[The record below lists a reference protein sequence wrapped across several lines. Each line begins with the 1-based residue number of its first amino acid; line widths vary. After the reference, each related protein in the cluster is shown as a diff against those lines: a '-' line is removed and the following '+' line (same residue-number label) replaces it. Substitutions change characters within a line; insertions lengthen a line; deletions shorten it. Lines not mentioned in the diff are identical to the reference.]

1 MVERYKA
8 DLTAARSPI
17 PVVAAAAGNPFL
29 SKSKLVFLTSGCTL
43 LDCIIGGGWP
53 FKRVVNVIGDKSTG
67 KTLLAEEAML
77 LFYRM
82 FKRKAHYRETE
93 SAFDNSYFDSLGGN
107 ADRMIDFGPGGSDT
121 HWQTAEQIIDDIRRL
136 LDKIEDDVHVRA
148 KKLKELKANK
158 KKKLSELE
166 VVLWKT
172 IPPELYIIDSL
183 DSLSSEDE
191 VKRDIH
197 EGSYNLSKQKL
208 FGEFFRK
215 EIGRLKKCNVLLFI
229 ISQTR
234 DRIGPM
240 IRGKK
245 YRRHCDKVL
254 DFYCS
259 AVVYLSDL
267 GKVYETN
274 KGIKRPVAIKIKAKC
289 DKNKISMPFRECVFE
304 LRFGY
309 GIDDDWACLD
319 YLKEVNKLGEMGIKE
334 LPKTL
339 KDVDL
344 AKLKTVTARVWGEI
358 EQMFVPAK
366 GKYAA

>member
-1 MVERYKA
+1 MVERYRPGSE
-8 DLTAARSPI
+8 TA
-17 PVVAAAAGNPFL
+17 VAALEGNPFL
-29 SKSKLVFLTSGCTL
+29 TRSKLVFLTSGCTL
-43 LDCIIGGGWP
+43 LDCIVGGGWP
-53 FKRVVNVIGDKSTG
+53 FKRIVNIIGDKSTG

-77 LFYRM
+77 LFYRTY
-82 FKRKAHYRETE
+82 KRKSRYRETE
-93 SAFDNSYFDSLGGN
+93 SAFDNSYFDSLGGK
-107 ADRMIDFGPGGSDT
+107 ADTMIDFGPEGSDT
-121 HWQTAEQIIDDIRRL
+121 HWQTVEQIIDDL
-136 LDKIEDDVHVRA
+136 SGLMNKIEDGIRVKA
-148 KKLKELKANK
+148 KKLRDQKANK
-158 KKKLSELE
+158 KKKLSEIE
-166 VVLWKT
+166 SKLWKET
-172 IPPELYIIDSL
+172 PPELYIIDSL

-191 VKRDIH
+191 IKRDIH

-208 FGEFFRK
+208 LGEFFRK
-215 EIGRLKKCNVLLFI
+215 EVGRLKKCNILLFI

-309 GIDDDWACLD
+309 GVDDDWACLD
-319 YLKEVNKLGEMGIKE
+319 YLKEVGRLSEIGLKEYPKSLKGI
-334 LPKTL
+334 
-339 KDVDL
+339 DIVR
-344 AKLKTVTARVWGEI
+344 LKTVTKKVWIDI
-358 EQMFVPAK
+358 ESMFVPEK
-366 GKYAA
+366 GKYATEETAA